1 MAARGAR
8 AAREAKG
15 DLEVAAPAG
24 MDPAVA
30 AAVVL
35 AAAVLAV
42 AAVAVAAA
50 VAVEAEVVAE
60 VVVSAEA
67 DSAISATSS
76 PISPT
81 ALSSGPGETAP

>member
-1 MAARGAR
+1 MAPEAPEAR
-8 AAREAKG
+8 
-15 DLEVAAPAG
+15 
-24 MDPAVA
+24 
-30 AAVVL
+30 VVL
-35 AAAVLAV
+35 AVADLAEVGPAAAEPVVLEVEAAVLAV